1 VDNEKISD
9 ISLNGWVLSMASK
22 MSDEEGTEILEKI
35 TKLRIMIA
43 DEKDIVAKT
52 DVKKLIKDVQKN
64 SFEDLMT
71 IRDEGTR
78 INFMIREEGENI
90 TNVLVIIHGE
100 GDFILLSLEGNL
112 NFDDLK
118 QLDFDVEGGDIF
130 KKLPNERA

>member
-1 VDNEKISD
+1 MENEKISD